1 MEMRQVFAQYLA
13 EEMRKNENIVVVDA
27 DLARADGTLAL
38 RKEFPD
44 RALDVGIAE
53 ADMVSVAAGLSSYGF
68 IPFCTS
74 FTPFMTR
81 RVCDQ
86 VAISGAYAKS
96 NIKCVGTDPGIT
108 AEYNGGTHMSVEDI
122 GVMRSIP
129 TIIIVEPCD
138 ETALHALLPQITA
151 HEGVVYLRLFRKEA
165 PKVYEAGETFDLH
178 KAKIVREGKDI
189 TILCSGIMVKS
200 ALEAAD
206 ALADKGVSAEVI
218 DVFTVKPIDRETIVA
233 SAKKTGRVLTC
244 ENHNVVGG
252 LYSAA
257 AEVFCAEYPVKMRA
271 IGIPDVFGEVGKAPA
286 LLEKFHMT
294 VSDIVRAAEQMA
306 KE

>member
-1 MEMRQVFAQYLA
+1 MEMRQVFGQYLA
-13 EEMRKNENIVVVDA
+13 KEMRENENIVVVDA

-38 RKEFPD
+38 RQEFPG
-44 RALDVGIAE
+44 RALDVGVAE

-86 VAISGAYAKS
+86 IAISGAYAHS
-96 NIKCVGTDPGIT
+96 NIKCVGTDPGVT

-129 TIIIVEPCD
+129 TMTIVEPCD
-138 ETALHALLPQITA
+138 EIALRALLPQITLHA
-151 HEGVVYLRLFRKEA
+151 GMVYLRLFRKEA
-165 PKVYEAGETFDLH
+165 PKVYAEGETFDLG
-178 KAKIVREGKDI
+178 KAKIVREGGDI
-189 TILCSGIMVKS
+189 TILCSGVMVKRT
-200 ALEAAD
+200 LEAAD
-206 ALADKGVSAEVI
+206 ALAARGVSAEVI
-218 DVFTVKPIDRETIVA
+218 DVFTVKPIDRATLLA

-244 ENHNVVGG
+244 ENHNVIGG

-271 IGIPDVFGEVGKAPA
+271 IGIPDVFGEVGKTQE

-294 VSDIVRAAEQMA
+294 ANDIARVAEQMT